1 MSTTH
6 SYEAINDQ
14 ENEDLLSQI
23 QDNSSDEESFNNQPS
38 EHLGPHTISDEQS
51 SGGGISAFTQPLHNS
66 DDDLRQSVRSLNTQ
80 QGQAYN
86 IVLSWYRN
94 KVKNMNSLKPLH
106 VQPIY
111 LFITGGA
118 GAGKSHLIKTIYH
131 TAAKTFRHGFT
142 NPEKPTVLLM
152 ASTGVA
158 AINGTM
164 IHTTLAVLKKQV
176 TIFNQCWTKREHK

>member
-6 SYEAINDQ
+6 SYEAIDDQ

-38 EHLGPHTISDEQS
+38 EHLGPQTISDEQS
-51 SGGGISAFTQPLHNS
+51 SGGGISAYTQPLHIS

-86 IVLSWYRN
+86 IVLSWCRN
-94 KVKNMNSLKPLH
+94 KIKNMNSLKPVH

-111 LFITGGA
+111 LFITG
-118 GAGKSHLIKTIYH
+118 
-131 TAAKTFRHGFT
+131 
-142 NPEKPTVLLM
+142 
-152 ASTGVA
+152 
-158 AINGTM
+158 
-164 IHTTLAVLKKQV
+164 
-176 TIFNQCWTKREHK
+176 